1 MYFIY
6 QHRLLLLLH
15 RFLTL
20 KRLPLSEELFFDV
33 TVQGAKAN
41 GYWRKVIVKGNHDRN
56 DDKSDAAKRSEFFF
70 FAERELQD
78 NHEEEGE

>member
-1 MYFIY
+1 M
-6 QHRLLLLLH
+6 
-15 RFLTL
+15 
-20 KRLPLSEELFFDV
+20 SEELFFDV

-70 FAERELQD
+70 LQNGNFRTIMRKRE
-78 NHEEEGE
+78 NNKPREVRHNTSSNRSRR